1 LSSSPRAE
9 IEQTYRTLSDLV
21 ATGVVAVPVDATY
34 RLGDYREAFERAMTQ
49 GRTGKILFTFA

>member
-1 LSSSPRAE
+1 
-9 IEQTYRTLSDLV
+9 
-21 ATGVVAVPVDATY
+21 VAVPVDATY